1 LKNALPATEED
12 SVRVFFDSSAF
23 VKRYVS
29 EPGTEAVLHWCDR
42 ATEIGLSA
50 IELPEI
56 VSAFCRLR
64 REDKID
70 ETRYRQLKS
79 LLLADIEDAAI
90 CDLTPAVLAQSITS
104 LETNVLRG
112 MDAIHIGSAVL
123 LKADVFISADQ
134 RQRDAALR
142 AGLQVDVV

>member
-1 LKNALPATEED
+1 M
-12 SVRVFFDSSAF
+12 RVFFDSSAF

-29 EPGTEAVLHWCDR
+29 EAGAEAVLAWCDH
-42 ATEIGLSA
+42 ASAIGLSGIA
-50 IELPEI
+50 LPEI

-70 ETRYRQLKS
+70 DTQYRQLKS

-90 CDLTPAVLAQSITS
+90 CDLTPEVLAQSIAS

-112 MDAIHIGSAVL
+112 MDAIHIGSAVA

-134 RQRDAALR
+134 RQCDAAQR
-142 AGLQVDVV
+142 AGLRVEKA

>member
-1 LKNALPATEED
+1 M
-12 SVRVFFDSSAF
+12 RVFFDSSAF

-29 EPGTEAVLHWCDR
+29 EAGTEAVLTWCDR
-42 ATEIGLSA
+42 ASEIGLSGIA
-50 IELPEI
+50 LAEI

-64 REDKID
+64 REDQID
-70 ETRYRQLKS
+70 DTQYRQLKS

-90 CDLTPAVLAQSITS
+90 CDLTPEVLAKSIGL

-112 MDAIHIGSAVL
+112 MDAIHIGSAVA

-134 RQRDAALR
+134 RQCDAANR
-142 AGLQVDVV
+142 AGLRVEKL